1 MIKQIREQED
11 VAVPILITQKARQI
25 AHQFAQQQPDEA
37 KAQQV
42 YRNTL
47 AVCII
52 NNYFKILGIPSDP
65 SNCDSWNLLMQM
77 TANVAD
83 LDVIGRGSIECRPIS
98 EWERETKS
106 VCYVPTEVQDE
117 RIAYVVVQIEPEQ
130 REALILG
137 FVEQVNSEELP
148 LNRLRPMS
156 DLPTYLEEYQP
167 RSPTEQVTQLTN
179 WLHDQIEAGWQKLDE
194 ILEISLM
201 NYQWQNTRSLT
212 TESTVPV
219 LSRVVRGKV
228 FEIPIQQGMEPI
240 VLITELVP
248 KSEVDLSVELKICP
262 PTKQAFLPV
271 GLEMSVIDAV
281 GEVVMHVQARDKN
294 RMIEL
299 GFHAEVGDRFSLRIE
314 LENVIIN
321 EEFVV

>member
-1 MIKQIREQED
+1 MINQIREQED
-11 VAVPILITQKARQI
+11 ETVPVLITQKARQI
-25 AHQFAQQQPDEA
+25 AHQFAQQQPDET

-47 AVCII
+47 AVCIV
-52 NNYFKILGIPSDP
+52 NNYLKILGIPSDP
-65 SNCDSWNLLMQM
+65 SNCDSWNPLMRM

-83 LDVIGRGSIECRPIS
+83 LDVIGKGCIECRPIS

-106 VCYVPTEVQDE
+106 VCYVPTEVQDK

-130 REALILG
+130 PKALILG
-137 FVEQVNSEELP
+137 FVERVNSEEVP
-148 LNRLRPMS
+148 LNCLRPMS
-156 DLPTYLEEYQP
+156 DLPTYFEEYKP
-167 RSPTEQVTQLTN
+167 PSLTGQVTQLTN
-179 WLHDQIEAGWQKLDE
+179 WLHGQIEAGWHKLDE

-201 NYQWQNTRSLT
+201 NYQWQNTRSVA

-228 FEIPIQQGMEPI
+228 FEVPIQQRIEPI

-248 KSEVDLSVELKICP
+248 KSEVDLGVELKICP
-262 PTKQAFLPV
+262 PTKQTFLPV
-271 GLEMSVIDAV
+271 GLEMTVLDAV
-281 GEVVMHVQARDKN
+281 GKQVMHAQARDEN

-314 LENVIIN
+314 LEDVIID
-321 EEFVV
+321 EAFVV